1 MNQAIKILLSGCNGK
16 MGRAISRLAAMDD
29 SVEVVM
35 GLDVNTV
42 EEFGYPVVDHPEKV
56 NIECDVIIDFSNH
69 AALEG
74 ILDLSRRKKIPAVIA
89 TTGLLETQVELLK
102 ESAKCTAIFYSA
114 NMSVGV
120 NLLIDLVKRATRAL
134 GEDFDIEIIE
144 KHHNQKLDAPSG
156 TALAIADAISEN
168 MEHES
173 KYVFDRHSVRRK
185 RASNEIGI
193 HAVRGGNIIGDHDVL
208 FCGQNEVITISH
220 SAASREVFASGAL
233 RAAKFLASKPAGL
246 YNMNDLINE

>member
-1 MNQAIKILLSGCNGK
+1 MTNPVRILLSGCNGK
-16 MGRAISRLAAMDD
+16 MGRAISRLCAMDD
-29 SVEVVM
+29 TVEVVM
-35 GLDVNTV
+35 GIDVNTV
-42 EEFGYPVVDHPEKV
+42 EELGYPVVDRPEKASA
-56 NIECDVIIDFSNH
+56 ECDVIVDFSNH

-89 TTGLLETQVELLK
+89 TTGLLQTQVELLR
-102 ESAKCTAIFYSA
+102 ESSKYAAIFYSA

-134 GEDFDIEIIE
+134 GDDFDIEIIE

-156 TALAIADAISEN
+156 TALAIADAISESMN
-168 MEHES
+168 EKSE
-173 KYVFDRHSVRRK
+173 YVFERHSVRKK
-185 RASNEIGI
+185 RAKNEIGI
-193 HAVRGGNIIGDHDVL
+193 HAVRGGNIIGDHDVM

-220 SAASREVFASGAL
+220 SAASRDVFASGAI